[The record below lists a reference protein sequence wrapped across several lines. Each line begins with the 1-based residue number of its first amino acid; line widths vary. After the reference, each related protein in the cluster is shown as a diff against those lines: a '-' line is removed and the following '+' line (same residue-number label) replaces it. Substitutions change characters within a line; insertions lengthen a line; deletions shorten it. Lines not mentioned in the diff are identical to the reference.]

1 MSYLLVQILICLL
14 ITGLIIGWLWNRF
27 THNQKLEEREGLWE
41 EKVKSLVAE
50 HENTLSVM
58 TAKVNKSEENERTLA
73 KNLKVELDNTNSSW
87 ETKLQGLREI
97 QSDSNKESE
106 TLRAFLSKLELKS
119 KNLREKLIISNN
131 TWESKVQTLIGQQND
146 NNKKVETLRTAL
158 KKSKT
163 IEDNLRIEINE
174 YQAKNKSLK
183 LFFSKSNSDWAYK
196 VEALIAEKNVSDKE
210 LESLQ
215 SSLLKSEAYSKV
227 MDATVIKMSEEST
240 KEIEEL
246 KASLSKLEVE
256 KKVFENDLNKKLNN
270 LNSDWE
276 KKLQDLKSLN
286 KLDENIKDNYA
297 KKNLELNKK
306 LQILELA
313 LAQKMKDTNS
323 DEETKELEKLQLALN
338 KSEEDVKSLKL
349 EMEKVKSVG
358 ELSKIKRK
366 HKRRVKGMRKEKK
379 VKRHDH
385 KK

>member
-1 MSYLLVQILICLL
+1 M
-14 ITGLIIGWLWNRF
+14 
-27 THNQKLEEREGLWE
+27 K
-41 EKVKSLVAE
+41 
-50 HENTLSVM
+50 
-58 TAKVNKSEENERTLA
+58 
-73 KNLKVELDNTNSSW
+73 
-87 ETKLQGLREI
+87 
-97 QSDSNKESE
+97 
-106 TLRAFLSKLELKS
+106 
-119 KNLREKLIISNN
+119 
-131 TWESKVQTLIGQQND
+131 
-146 NNKKVETLRTAL
+146 
-158 KKSKT
+158 
-163 IEDNLRIEINE
+163 
-174 YQAKNKSLK
+174 
-183 LFFSKSNSDWAYK
+183 
-196 VEALIAEKNVSDKE
+196 
-210 LESLQ
+210 